1 MNTSVGLYVL
11 SEEFGEDDLLG
22 KKFGADGEVRCL
34 ILAAAAEEARKEKKD
49 NAEPQRTLSRRRGEV
64 HD

>member
-22 KKFGADGEVRCL
+22 KKFGANGEVRLL
-34 ILAAAAEEARKEKKD
+34 ILAAAAEERWKKEKD
-49 NAEPQRTLSRRRGEV
+49 NAEAQRTRRFAEKN
-64 HD
+64 

>member
-1 MNTSVGLYVL
+1 VNASAGLYVL

-22 KKFGADGEVRCL
+22 KKLGADGEVGCL
-34 ILAAAAEEARKEKKD
+34 ILAAAVEEARKEKKD
-49 NAEPQRTLSRRRGEV
+49 NAEPQKTLSRRRGEV

>member
-1 MNTSVGLYVL
+1 VNASAGLYVL
-11 SEEFGEDDLLG
+11 SEEFGEDNLLG
-22 KKFGADGEVRCL
+22 KKLGADGEVGCL

-49 NAEPQRTLSRRRGEV
+49 NVEPQKTLSRRRGEV